1 MLHNDVLFSC
11 VMNGNLKMMTD
22 KDTLAVHNCSVL
34 GYDGKET
41 LQMVLW
47 MAAVSFE
54 PSEGAAGAM

>member
-1 MLHNDVLFSC
+1 
-11 VMNGNLKMMTD
+11 MNGNLKMMTD

-47 MAAVSFE
+47 MAEVSFE